1 MAIYN
6 NGNQNGVLDYKLVEQ
21 LGIIDSHKSG
31 WNREVNL
38 VAWNGKPPKFDIRD
52 WDPDHERMSRGI
64 TLHEKEAIKLAKIL
78 VKRLQMDEI
87 PPQSPEPCVQ
97 GSGSYAHVHESAAQY
112 TSSQGE
118 LYESDDQDDETE
130 IDEGGGMLY

>member
-21 LGIIDSHKSG
+21 LGVIDTHKSG
-31 WNREVNL
+31 WSREVNL

-87 PPQSPEPCVQ
+87 PAQSAEACMQ
-97 GSGSYAHVHESAAQY
+97 GNGSYAHVHESAMQY
-112 TSSQGE
+112 SSSQGE
-118 LYESDDQDDETE
+118 LYESDDQDDESE
-130 IDEGGGMLY
+130 IDEGGDMLY